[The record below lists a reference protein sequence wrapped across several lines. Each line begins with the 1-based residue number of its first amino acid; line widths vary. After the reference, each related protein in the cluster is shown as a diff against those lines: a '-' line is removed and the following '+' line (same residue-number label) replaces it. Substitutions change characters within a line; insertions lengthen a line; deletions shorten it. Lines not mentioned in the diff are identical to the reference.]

1 MIIKSISRHQ
11 NPKTSRMILHSKG
24 GNHHICQEAVDPLTD
39 GGGDR
44 KLCQLF
50 LKGDGVKSGAEVQKQ
65 DLCFVKGIVPPKIV
79 FMLLV
84 YCIASLVSVCAC
96 LAICCDKQESVF
108 NRQQK
113 TV

>member
-50 LKGDGVKSGAEVQKQ
+50 LKGVRDDGVKSGAEVQKQ
-65 DLCFVKGIVPPKIV
+65 DLLFC
-79 FMLLV
+79 
-84 YCIASLVSVCAC
+84 
-96 LAICCDKQESVF
+96 
-108 NRQQK
+108 
-113 TV
+113 